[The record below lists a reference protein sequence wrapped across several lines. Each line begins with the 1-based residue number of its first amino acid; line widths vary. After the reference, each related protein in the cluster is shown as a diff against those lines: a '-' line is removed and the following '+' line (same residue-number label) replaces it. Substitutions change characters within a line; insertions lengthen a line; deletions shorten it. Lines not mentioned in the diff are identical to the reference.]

1 MLAVIE
7 NTVEIA
13 RTPEAMF
20 DSLADQGN
28 EVHWN
33 PDCVSER
40 GVVAKNARRALE
52 ERRDAIGA
60 AVVPVAG

>member
-13 RTPEAMF
+13 RTPVAMF
-20 DSLADQGN
+20 DYLADQGN

-40 GVVAKNARRALE
+40 GVVANARRALE
-52 ERRDAIGA
+52 ERRDATGP
-60 AVVPVAG
+60 AVIQVAG